1 MATHDDITSESGRG
15 PDVAPGHASR
25 EQDEIRRNPMKRKF
39 QLDRRNGK
47 VAGVCA
53 GIADYTGWDVTLVRV
68 GLVLITLL
76 GLFPWTLI
84 AYGVAGFVAKDRGAR
99 PDAAPARIKSSTYR
113 LNRSMRDI
121 DRRMAEVEQY
131 VTTSNS
137 PLAREIE
144 SLR

>member
-1 MATHDDITSESGRG
+1 MR
-15 PDVAPGHASR
+15 
-25 EQDEIRRNPMKRKF
+25 RKF

-47 VAGVCA
+47 IWGVCA

-68 GLVLITLL
+68 GLVLVTLL

-99 PDAAPARIKSSTYR
+99 PDAPPARVKGASTHE

-131 VTTSNS
+131 VTTSNTS
-137 PLAREIE
+137 LAREIE
-144 SLR
+144 QLR